1 MTRGARY
8 INLPPWGVFLS
19 NGTEVG
25 YCTSVGAEPAFSFAL
40 NHKMAS
46 IVMTRRPWV
55 LALVFS
61 MMWLVF
67 GTKEV
72 RAQLTPQQKQ
82 EIHVHYQQ
90 ATRAYDLGKYQ
101 EAVDEYQK
109 VYEIDGDPVMLYN
122 IAQAYRLNDQPQES
136 IHFYRRYLQRSPEA
150 RNKEDV
156 ERKITAMEK
165 LIEER
170 RKAAALVAP
179 PPPKPE
185 AKPAAVPEP
194 VLPTP
199 VVTPVVVAPPPSPP
213 PSQRSTTR
221 LVVGWS
227 MVGVGAA
234 SIAVAIVEGI
244 KAKNRGDTL
253 TRMSSTTAPPVW
265 TPALE
270 SIQSQGKTANIVAIV
285 CGIAGTAVGVGGA
298 IVLITTGSSA
308 PANDNGTPPAA
319 TTNVSFAPWFGPGL
333 VGGGMGLRF

>member
-1 MTRGARY
+1 
-8 INLPPWGVFLS
+8 
-19 NGTEVG
+19 
-25 YCTSVGAEPAFSFAL
+25 
-40 NHKMAS
+40 
-46 IVMTRRPWV
+46 MTRRPWV

-61 MMWLVF
+61 MMLLAL

-179 PPPKPE
+179 PPPKTE
-185 AKPAAVPEP
+185 VKPVAVPEP
-194 VLPTP
+194 VTPPPVTPP
-199 VVTPVVVAPPPSPP
+199 VVIAPPPPP
-213 PSQRSTTR
+213 PPAPPSTAR
-221 LVVGWS
+221 RVLGWS

-244 KAKNRGDTL
+244 KAKNRGDEITQMQGQPNTPIADL
-253 TRMSSTTAPPVW
+253 PVW
-265 TPALE
+265 NSTRE
-270 SIQSQGKTANIVAIV
+270 SIQSEGKTANIVAIV
-285 CGIAGTAVGVGGA
+285 CGIAGTAVAVGGA
-298 IVLITTGSSA
+298 IVLITNGSSA
-308 PANDNGTPPAA
+308 PANDNGAPPA
-319 TTNVSFAPWFGPGL
+319 TTTTVSFAPWVGPGL

>member
-1 MTRGARY
+1 
-8 INLPPWGVFLS
+8 
-19 NGTEVG
+19 
-25 YCTSVGAEPAFSFAL
+25 
-40 NHKMAS
+40 
-46 IVMTRRPWV
+46 MTRRPWV

-61 MMWLVF
+61 MMLVAF
-67 GTKEV
+67 GTNEV

-82 EIHVHYQQ
+82 DIHLHYQQ

-101 EAVDEYQK
+101 EAVEEYQK

-150 RNKEDV
+150 RNREDV

-179 PPPKPE
+179 PPPKTDV
-185 AKPAAVPEP
+185 KPVAVPAP
-194 VLPTP
+194 PPPPP
-199 VVTPVVVAPPPSPP
+199 VVAPPVVVAPPPPP
-213 PSQRSTTR
+213 PPETSTTR

-227 MVGVGAA
+227 MVGVGVA

-244 KAKNRGDTL
+244 KAKNRGDQL
-253 TRMSSTTAPPVW
+253 TQLSDTTNPPPW
-265 TPALE
+265 TSELE
-270 SIQSQGKTANIVAIV
+270 QIQSEGKTANIVAIV
-285 CGIAGTAVGVGGA
+285 CGIAGTGLGVAGA
-298 IVLITTGSSA
+298 IVLISSGSSA
-308 PANDNGTPPAA
+308 PANDNGTQSVTT
-319 TTNVSFAPWFGPGL
+319 TTNVSFAPWVGPGL

>member
-1 MTRGARY
+1 
-8 INLPPWGVFLS
+8 
-19 NGTEVG
+19 
-25 YCTSVGAEPAFSFAL
+25 
-40 NHKMAS
+40 
-46 IVMTRRPWV
+46 MTRRPWV

-61 MMWLVF
+61 MMLLAF

-179 PPPKPE
+179 PPPKTE
-185 AKPAAVPEP
+185 VKPVAVPEP
-194 VLPTP
+194 V
-199 VVTPVVVAPPPSPP
+199 APPPVVARPWSSRRHRRLRRAAVDDPP
-213 PSQRSTTR
+213 GRRMVDGRRGGR
-221 LVVGWS
+221 LDR
-227 MVGVGAA
+227 
-234 SIAVAIVEGI
+234 
-244 KAKNRGDTL
+244 RGD
-253 TRMSSTTAPPVW
+253 RRGD
-265 TPALE
+265 
-270 SIQSQGKTANIVAIV
+270 QGEEPRRH
-285 CGIAGTAVGVGGA
+285 
-298 IVLITTGSSA
+298 S
-308 PANDNGTPPAA
+308 
-319 TTNVSFAPWFGPGL
+319 
-333 VGGGMGLRF
+333 

>member
-1 MTRGARY
+1 
-8 INLPPWGVFLS
+8 
-19 NGTEVG
+19 
-25 YCTSVGAEPAFSFAL
+25 
-40 NHKMAS
+40 
-46 IVMTRRPWV
+46 MTRRPWV

-185 AKPAAVPEP
+185 TKAAAVPEP
-194 VLPTP
+194 VLPPP
-199 VVTPVVVAPPPSPP
+199 VVTPVVVAPLPAPP
-213 PSQRSTTR
+213 PERSTTR

-234 SIAVAIVEGI
+234 SIAVAIIEGI
-244 KAKNRGDTL
+244 KAKNRGDEL
-253 TRMSSTTAPPVW
+253 TQMQDQNPGSGKAPPVW

-270 SIQSQGKTANIVAIV
+270 SIQSEGQTANIVAIV
-285 CGIAGTAVGVGGA
+285 CGIAGTAVGVAGA
-298 IVLITTGSSA
+298 IVLITNGGSSA
-308 PANDNGTPPAA
+308 PANDNGTPPA
-319 TTNVSFAPWFGPGL
+319 TTNTVSFAPWVGPGL

>member
-1 MTRGARY
+1 
-8 INLPPWGVFLS
+8 
-19 NGTEVG
+19 
-25 YCTSVGAEPAFSFAL
+25 
-40 NHKMAS
+40 MAS
-46 IVMTRRPWV
+46 IVMTRRPRV
-55 LALVFS
+55 FALFFS
-61 MMWLVF
+61 MMLLAL

-72 RAQLTPQQKQ
+72 RAQLLTSQQKQ

-156 ERKITAMEK
+156 ERKIVAMEK

-185 AKPAAVPEP
+185 AKPVAVPEP
-194 VLPTP
+194 VPPPP
-199 VVTPVVVAPPPSPP
+199 VVTPVVVAPPPPPPP
-213 PSQRSTTR
+213 PSSTTR
-221 LVVGWS
+221 RVVGWS
-227 MVGVGAA
+227 MVGVGVA
-234 SIAVAIVEGI
+234 SIGVAIVEGI
-244 KAKNRGDTL
+244 RAKNRGDLL
-253 TRMSSTTAPPVW
+253 TKMMMPNETPP
-265 TPALE
+265 PPFNAARQA
-270 SIQSQGKTANIVAIV
+270 IQSEGQTANIVAIV
-285 CGIAGTAVGVGGA
+285 CGIAGTAVGVAGA
-298 IVLITTGSSA
+298 IILITHGSA
-308 PANDNGTPPAA
+308 PANDNGAPPAT
-319 TTNVSFAPWFGPGL
+319 TTNVSFAPWVGPGL

>member
-1 MTRGARY
+1 
-8 INLPPWGVFLS
+8 
-19 NGTEVG
+19 
-25 YCTSVGAEPAFSFAL
+25 
-40 NHKMAS
+40 
-46 IVMTRRPWV
+46 MTRRPWV

-61 MMWLVF
+61 MMVLAF
-67 GTKEV
+67 GTKEA

-82 EIHVHYQQ
+82 DIHVHYQQ

-179 PPPKPE
+179 PAPKAE
-185 AKPAAVPEP
+185 TKPVAVPAP
-194 VLPTP
+194 VLPPP
-199 VVTPVVVAPPPSPP
+199 VTAPVIVAPPPPP
-213 PSQRSTTR
+213 PEPPSATR
-221 LVVGWS
+221 QILGWS
-227 MVGVGAA
+227 MVGVGVA

-244 KAKNRGDTL
+244 KAKNRGDQL
-253 TRMSSTTAPPVW
+253 TQMANTQNPIPWGQTQ
-265 TPALE
+265 E
-270 SIQSQGKTANIVAIV
+270 NIQSEGKTANIVAIV
-285 CGIAGTAVGVGGA
+285 CGIAGRAVGVGGA
-298 IVLITTGSSA
+298 IVIITNGSWA
-308 PANDNGTPPAA
+308 PANDSGASPA
-319 TTNVSFAPWFGPGL
+319 TTNTVSFAPWVGPGL